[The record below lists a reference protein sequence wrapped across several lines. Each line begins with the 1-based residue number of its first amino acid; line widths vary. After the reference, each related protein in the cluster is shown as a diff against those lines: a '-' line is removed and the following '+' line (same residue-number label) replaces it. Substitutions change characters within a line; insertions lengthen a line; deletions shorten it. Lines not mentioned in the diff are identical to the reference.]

1 MRSRTTTSRR
11 KLTFSL
17 AVLAIVFVIA
27 AIAQIRG
34 KDRRVNPYANGSEHG
49 PMARATPP
57 EEESQERPTFGTT
70 TAPAT
75 PTTPRE
81 GRPAQDEEVTRA
93 RTKPVAANGGDIN
106 RLLDQW
112 RLTVVR
118 GDVGGQADL
127 YAPRVD
133 RFFTKRNVSRE
144 AVRKEKARMMQAYP
158 EVNKYEISDVKVES
172 NTGDE
177 AVVSFRKEWDMNGNR
192 RFSGAERQRLR
203 LRRIDGEWK
212 IVAEEE
218 TKIYWVKR
226 A

>member
-1 MRSRTTTSRR
+1 MRSRTSTSRR
-11 KLTFSL
+11 KLTFSM
-17 AVLAIVFVIA
+17 AVLAMVFVIA

-34 KDRRVNPYANGSEHG
+34 KDRRVNPYANGAEHA
-49 PMARATPP
+49 PMARATPQ
-57 EEESQERPTFGTT
+57 EQETQERPTFGDATP
-70 TAPAT
+70 PAT
-75 PTTPRE
+75 RTNPKAAP
-81 GRPAQDEEVTRA
+81 PARDAEVTRA
-93 RTKPVAANGGDIN
+93 RTTAVAANGGDIH

-118 GDVGGQADL
+118 GDVSGQANL
-127 YAPRVD
+127 YAPQVD

-158 EVNKYEISDVKVES
+158 EVNKYEISDVEVES

-203 LRRIDGEWK
+203 LRRVDGDWK
-212 IVAEEE
+212 IVGEEE

>member
-17 AVLAIVFVIA
+17 AVLAMVFVIA
-27 AIAQIRG
+27 AIAQLRG
-34 KDRRVNPYANGSEHG
+34 KDRRVNPYANGAEHA
-49 PMARATPP
+49 PTAKATPQ
-57 EEESQERPTFGTT
+57 EQEAQERPTFGTT
-70 TAPAT
+70 TRPAT
-75 PTTPRE
+75 RTTPSASRQAE
-81 GRPAQDEEVTRA
+81 DGEVTRS
-93 RTKPVAANGGDIN
+93 RTTAVVANGGDIH

-127 YAPRVD
+127 YAPRVE
-133 RFFTKRNVSRE
+133 RFFTKRNVSRD
-144 AVRKEKARMMQAYP
+144 AVRQEKARMMQAYP
-158 EVNKYEISDVKVES
+158 EVNKYEISDVEVES
-172 NTGDE
+172 NTGNE

-203 LRRIDGEWK
+203 LRRIDGDWK
-212 IVAEEE
+212 IVGEEE